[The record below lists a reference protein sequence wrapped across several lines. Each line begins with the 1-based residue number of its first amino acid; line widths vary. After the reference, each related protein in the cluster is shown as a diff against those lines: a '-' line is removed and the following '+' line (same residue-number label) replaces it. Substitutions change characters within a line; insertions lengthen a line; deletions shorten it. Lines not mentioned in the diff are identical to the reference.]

1 MYPQGCSEDGVYDL
15 AGNVWEWCLNEYSKP
30 NRCQVEGESARV
42 LRGGSWSFNL
52 DLARSEYRNNGHPH
66 LRYNLSGF
74 RVVVSSPIQE
84 RWLRKR

>member
-1 MYPQGCSEDGVYDL
+1 
-15 AGNVWEWCLNEYSKP
+15 
-30 NRCQVEGESARV
+30 